1 MGKGWSRILSHTMIF
16 TASSVSWIGG
26 SHECDDDVQMV
37 YLILGGLL
45 HVLPFLS
52 ILPTL
57 FPFLSESGEATPKI
71 NRIRVS
77 VAVRRQ
83 PVRCPLGAAGGDGA
97 GAAPSAMA
105 EKIME
110 QDNCGY

>member
-45 HVLPFLS
+45 RVLPFLS
-52 ILPTL
+52 
-57 FPFLSESGEATPKI
+57 ESVEATPKI

>member
-45 HVLPFLS
+45 RVLPFLS
-52 ILPTL
+52 VLPTL
-57 FPFLSESGEATPKI
+57 SPFLSESGEATPKMSGVHGGV
-71 NRIRVS
+71 VS
-77 VAVRRQ
+77 VLSRGLVVRCVRR
-83 PVRCPLGAAGGDGA
+83 RRPLDLAGNW
-97 GAAPSAMA
+97 
-105 EKIME
+105 
-110 QDNCGY
+110 Q